1 MRDYLGNELFANDKV
16 ICVVGRHL
24 RKSFIESLDEN
35 SNQVTIKGLK
45 NKIRPNFL
53 IKLEWQETV
62 K

>member
-1 MRDYLGNELFANDKV
+1 MRDYLGNELFDNDKV

-24 RKSFIESLDEN
+24 RKSFIESLNETT
-35 SNQVTIKGLK
+35 NQVTIKGLK
-45 NKIRPNFL
+45 NKIWPNFL